1 MKSKMFLPLFSTAFL
16 FMILV
21 IPPAFAEGGGGLDCP
36 ESSNGYSYLSGSAKY
51 ETKSFEN
58 GEIATLYCEYM
69 RDVIEGNELELFGEI
84 NIVYHTSGE
93 LSQELID
100 EYGCGAVLA
109 EQFSSTYVSSAT
121 HFASSAFSI
130 TPLQDVAQQVLSQVE
145 EQSLASLCLVENA
158 QSTIEVVKEAIE
170 EHEEIEDTT
179 TDILIEEMEIV
190 STPSIMETE
199 IILPEWIKNNAGWWS
214 SGEITDDDF
223 ADGIE
228 FMINN
233 GFIQIPISAETSES
247 VGEIPEWVKN
257 NAAWWSQDLI
267 SDEDFVNGLQF
278 LISAGI
284 ISVA

>member
-1 MKSKMFLPLFSTAFL
+1 MFRALFSISFL
-16 FMILV
+16 FLILV
-21 IPPAFAEGGGGLDCP
+21 IPSAFAEGGGGLDCP
-36 ESSNGYSYLSGSAKY
+36 ESSGGYSYLSGTAKY

-69 RDVIEGNELELFGEI
+69 KDIIEGNEFDIFGEI
-84 NIVYHTSGE
+84 NIVYHSSGE
-93 LSQELID
+93 LNQELID

-130 TPLQDVAQQVLSQVE
+130 IELEDAAKQVLSQVE

-158 QSTIEVVKEAIE
+158 QSTIEVVKKAIE
-170 EHEEIEDTT
+170 AHEEIEDTT
-179 TDILIEEMEIV
+179 TDILIEEIEIV

-199 IILPEWIKNNAGWWS
+199 IILPDWIKNNAGWWS

-233 GFIQIPISAETSES
+233 GFIQIPISTETSES

-257 NAAWWSQDLI
+257 NASWWSQDLI

-278 LISAGI
+278 LISTGTI
-284 ISVA
+284 IVA